1 MQTLVDKIKPN
12 DIWQHYKGKQ
22 YRILA
27 VSCHSEDLTLYVV
40 YETLYDN
47 PVSKIWHRP
56 LEMFLGTLEIDGA
69 IVPRF
74 MRVGD
79 QSHSVRPDPSIH
91 P

>member
-1 MQTLVDKIKPN
+1 MQTLIDRIKPN

-22 YRILA
+22 YRITA
-27 VSCHSEDLTLYVV
+27 ISCHSEDLTWYVI

-56 LEMFLGTLEIDGA
+56 LDMFLGTVEIDGA

-74 MRVGD
+74 TCVD
-79 QSHSVRPDPSIH
+79 KK
-91 P
+91 

>member
-1 MQTLVDKIKPN
+1 MQNLIKQIKTG

-27 VSCHSEDLTLYVV
+27 ASCHSEDLSWYVV

-47 PVSKIWHRP
+47 PVSRIWHRP
-56 LEMFLGTLEIDGA
+56 LEMFLGTLGVDGA

-74 MRVGD
+74 TRVE
-79 QSHSVRPDPSIH
+79 QKNPIH
-91 P
+91 KKMG